1 MIHLSGLEEC
11 KVMIETLADLVHG
24 GILFCVIEGDTIVWR
39 KQSNSFDLDI
49 LNVGFRLDETS
60 TTMKAIRDKKVMIQN
75 VSRSVY
81 GKRLKISSLPI
92 IKDDGEPFGA
102 LSIVVPIL
110 HPVAASFYDF
120 SPILVEMF
128 NEGAFLYMTDL
139 NKVAYRQDSEKFQV
153 PMFEIG
159 YELKETDVSYQVI
172 REKKPMSVELD
183 ASKFGV
189 PVFVAN
195 FPLFDE
201 ENTNEIVATLGII
214 MPKHNAVVLRE
225 MSGNLENSLSGISS
239 ALQQLAASATEIH
252 TNEQVLNDT
261 ITEITGI
268 SDEIK
273 SVSAFIKEIAEQTKM
288 LGLNASIEAARAG
301 EAGRGFAVVAD
312 EIRKLSD
319 QSKST
324 VPKINK
330 LTDDIKS
337 KVEDASLKSKNS
349 LNASQE
355 QAAATE
361 EITSSIEEITT
372 MSTELGKLAL
382 EV

>member
-11 KVMIETLADLVHG
+11 KVMIDTLADLVHG
-24 GILFCVIEGDTIVWR
+24 GILFGVVEEDTVIWR
-39 KQSNSFDLDI
+39 KKSSSFDLDI
-49 LNVGFRLDETS
+49 LNVGFRLNDD
-60 TTMKAIRDKKVMIQN
+60 TTTRKAIREKKVMVEDI
-75 VSRSVY
+75 SRNVY

-92 IKDDGEPFGA
+92 IKDDGEAYGA
-102 LSIVVPIL
+102 LSIAVPTL
-110 HPVAASFYDF
+110 HPVAASFYNF
-120 SPILVEMF
+120 APILVEMF
-128 NEGAFLYMTDL
+128 AEGAFLYMTDL
-139 NKVAYRQDSEKFQV
+139 NKVAYRQDSDKFQV
-153 PMFEIG
+153 LMFEIG
-159 YELKETDVSYQVI
+159 YELKETEVAYKVI
-172 REKKPMSVELD
+172 REKKPIAVELD
-183 ASKFGV
+183 SSKFGV
-189 PVFVAN
+189 PVFTAS

-201 ENTNEIVATLGII
+201 ENEKDIVATLGII

-252 TNEQVLNDT
+252 TNEQGLNDT
-261 ITEITGI
+261 IKEITGI

-273 SVSAFIKEIAEQTKM
+273 SISGFIKEIADQTKM

-330 LTDDIKS
+330 LTDAIKS
-337 KVEDASLKSKNS
+337 KVEDASLKSKDS

-372 MSTELGKLAL
+372 MSMELGKLAL
-382 EV
+382 KV

>member
-11 KVMIETLADLVHG
+11 KTMIEVMADLVHG
-24 GILFCVIEGDTIVWR
+24 GILFAVIENDTVIW
-39 KQSNSFDLDI
+39 KKKSDSFDLDI
-49 LNVGFRLDETS
+49 FNVGFQLEEDS
-60 TTMKAIRDKKVMIQN
+60 TTMKAIRGKNILVQN
-75 VSRSVY
+75 VARNVY
-81 GKRLKISSLPI
+81 GKRLKITALPI
-92 IKDDGEPFGA
+92 IGDDGEAYGA
-102 LSIVVPIL
+102 LIIAVPLL

-120 SPILVEMF
+120 APILVEMF
-128 NEGAFLYMTDL
+128 NEGAFLYITDL
-139 NKVAYRQDSEKFQV
+139 NKIAYKQDSDKFKV
-153 PMFEIG
+153 PIFNLG
-159 YELKETDVSYQVI
+159 YVLQESDVAYQVI
-172 REKKPMSVELD
+172 RSKKYKTMEQD
-183 ASKFGV
+183 DTKFGI
-189 PVFVAN
+189 PVFIAN

-201 ENTNEIVATLGII
+201 ENENEIVATLGII
-214 MPKHNAVVLRE
+214 MPKHNAVVLRG
-225 MSGNLENSLSGISS
+225 MSVNLENSLTGISS
-239 ALQQLAASATEIH
+239 AIQQLAASATEIH
-252 TNEQVLNDT
+252 TNEQVLNGT
-261 ITEITGI
+261 IKDIIGI

-273 SVSAFIKEIAEQTKM
+273 DVTSFIKKIADQTKM

-330 LTDDIKS
+330 LTDAIKS
-337 KVEDASLKSKNS
+337 KVDEASLKSSDS
-349 LNASQE
+349 LGASQE

-372 MSTELGKLAL
+372 MSTELSKLAL

>member
-11 KVMIETLADLVHG
+11 KLMIETLADLVHG
-24 GILFCVIEGDTIVWR
+24 GILFGVIEGDTVIWR
-39 KQSNSFDLDI
+39 KRSNAFDLDV
-49 LNVGFRLDETS
+49 LNIGFKLDENS

-75 VSRSVY
+75 ISRNVY

-92 IKDDGEPFGA
+92 IKEDGEMFGA
-102 LSIVVPIL
+102 LSIAVPLL
-110 HPVAASFYDF
+110 HPVAASFNNF
-120 SPILVEMF
+120 APILVEMF
-128 NEGAFLYMTDL
+128 IEGAFLYITDL
-139 NKVAYRQDSEKFQV
+139 NKVAYRQDSERFQV
-153 PMFEIG
+153 PIFDIG
-159 YELKETDVSYQVI
+159 YELKETDVAYQVI
-172 REKKPMSVELD
+172 REKRPKSVELD
-183 ASKFGV
+183 ASKFGI

-201 ENTNEIVATLGII
+201 ENENEIVATLGII
-214 MPKHNAVVLRE
+214 MPKQNAVVLRE

-252 TNEQVLNDT
+252 TNEQTLNDT
-261 ITEITGI
+261 INEVTGI

-273 SVSAFIKEIAEQTKM
+273 SVSAFIKEIADQTKM

-330 LTDDIKS
+330 LTDAIKS
-337 KVEDASLKSKNS
+337 KVEDASLKSKDS

-382 EV
+382 KV